1 MSNDKLV
8 IFDTTLR
15 DGEQSP
21 GIALTPSEKLLIAQ
35 QLEKLKVDVIEA
47 GFAAS
52 SPGDWEGVNL
62 IAQNIKN
69 STIASLARCHPD
81 DIEQAWEAI
90 KIAKDSRIHV
100 FTSTSEIHMEHMLRK
115 SKDEILKDAKES
127 VKYAKKLCEDVEFS
141 AQDATRTDKDFLIEV
156 LKTAVEEG
164 ATTINVPDTVGYAT
178 PQDYLELLT
187 QVYEQVKGGNEDV
200 IISTHCH
207 NDLGLAVANSLTAIN
222 AGARQ
227 IEGAINGIGERA
239 GNTSTE
245 EIIMAVKTRQDQ
257 FGVDIK
263 AETTEI
269 FETSRLVS
277 KLTGYPVQ
285 FNKAVV
291 GKNAFSHESGIHQHG
306 YLRNTSTYEIMSPD
320 SVGQEAKIILGK
332 HSGRA
337 GFKDALNN
345 LNITLDSDSFDKAFN
360 TFKKIADRKG
370 EIVENELRAIV
381 GQVDTNQSNTKL
393 LSVSVNSKDE
403 YASAKATLKVGDK
416 EITEEATGDGMIHAA
431 FTAVKK
437 ILKSEATLIDYRV
450 ESITKG
456 SDATAEIVTIINDGH
471 LMKQGR
477 SVSTDVVQGSVESF
491 LNALNK

>member
-1 MSNDKLV
+1 
-8 IFDTTLR
+8 
-15 DGEQSP
+15 
-21 GIALTPSEKLLIAQ
+21 
-35 QLEKLKVDVIEA
+35 
-47 GFAAS
+47 
-52 SPGDWEGVNL
+52 
-62 IAQNIKN
+62 
-69 STIASLARCHPD
+69 
-81 DIEQAWEAI
+81 
-90 KIAKDSRIHV
+90 
-100 FTSTSEIHMEHMLRK
+100 MLRK

-269 FETSRLVS
+269 FENE
-277 KLTGYPVQ
+277 Q
-285 FNKAVV
+285 
-291 GKNAFSHESGIHQHG
+291 
-306 YLRNTSTYEIMSPD
+306 
-320 SVGQEAKIILGK
+320 
-332 HSGRA
+332 
-337 GFKDALNN
+337 
-345 LNITLDSDSFDKAFN
+345 SFDK
-360 TFKKIADRKG
+360 R
-370 EIVENELRAIV
+370 
-381 GQVDTNQSNTKL
+381 QV
-393 LSVSVNSKDE
+393 
-403 YASAKATLKVGDK
+403 AKRIERLGWN
-416 EITEEATGDGMIHAA
+416 
-431 FTAVKK
+431 F
-437 ILKSEATLIDYRV
+437 
-450 ESITKG
+450 
-456 SDATAEIVTIINDGH
+456 
-471 LMKQGR
+471 
-477 SVSTDVVQGSVESF
+477 
-491 LNALNK
+491 

>member
-1 MSNDKLV
+1 MSDDKLV

-62 IAQNIKN
+62 IAKNIKN

-90 KIAKDSRIHV
+90 KVAKDSRIHV
-100 FTSTSEIHMEHMLRK
+100 FTSTSQIHMEHMLRK
-115 SKDEILKDAKES
+115 SKEEVLKDAKES
-127 VKYAKKLCEDVEFS
+127 VRYAKKLCDNIEFS

-156 LKTAVEEG
+156 LKVAVEEG

-178 PQDYLELLT
+178 PQDYLDLLKA
-187 QVYEQVKGGNEDV
+187 VYDEVKGGNDDV

-207 NDLGLAVANSLTAIN
+207 NDLGLAVANSLTAIT

-257 FGVDIK
+257 FGVEIQ
-263 AETTEI
+263 AETQEI

-277 KLTGYPVQ
+277 RLTGYPVQ
-285 FNKAVV
+285 YNKAVV

-306 YLRNTSTYEIMSPD
+306 YLRNTTTYEIMSPD

-337 GFKDALNN
+337 GFKDALDK
-345 LNITLDSDSFDKAFN
+345 LSISLDDDAFN
-360 TFKKIADRKG
+360 NAFDTFKKIADRKG

-381 GQVDTNQSNTKL
+381 GQVESSSDSAKL
-393 LSVSVNSKDE
+393 VSVSVNSKDE
-403 YASAKATLKVGDK
+403 FASASVTLKVGND

-431 FTAVKK
+431 FTAVKS
-437 ILKSEATLIDYRV
+437 ILKSDATLIDYRV

-456 SDATAEIVTIINDGH
+456 ADATAEIVTIINDGH